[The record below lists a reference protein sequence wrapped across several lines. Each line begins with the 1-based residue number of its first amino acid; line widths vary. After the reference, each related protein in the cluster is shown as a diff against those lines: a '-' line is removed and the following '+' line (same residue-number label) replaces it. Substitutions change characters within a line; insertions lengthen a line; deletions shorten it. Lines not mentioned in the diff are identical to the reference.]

1 MANKRVL
8 KKNIASVCGDV
19 AGVCLFSDEIQNV
32 EGEKIAQMI
41 IDLAELQDS
50 TIAKVSVSYDK
61 TSGDFENRKEYR
73 KAKNAYYKLAYNT
86 LIAQFNEQLQAIVK
100 EMNACK
106 E

>member
-1 MANKRVL
+1 MANKRIL

-32 EGEKIAQMI
+32 EGAKIAQMI
-41 IDLAELQDS
+41 VDLAELQDS

-61 TSGDFENRKEYR
+61 IASDFDNKKEYR
-73 KAKNAYYKLAYNT
+73 KAKAAYFKTAYNT
-86 LIAQFNEQLQAIVK
+86 LIAQFNEQLQAIVH
-100 EMNACK
+100 EMNSCK